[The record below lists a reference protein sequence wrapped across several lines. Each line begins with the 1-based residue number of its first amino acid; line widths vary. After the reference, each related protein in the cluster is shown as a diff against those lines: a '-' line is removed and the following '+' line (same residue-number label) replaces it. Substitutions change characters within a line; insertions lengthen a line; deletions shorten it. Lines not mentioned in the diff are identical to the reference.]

1 MGVQKLLIRPDKSQ
15 SSEAI
20 DKNGRKSI
28 QWDIVHMHAS
38 GHEIKSSVLAII
50 LTKINLMGYCEK

>member
-1 MGVQKLLIRPDKSQ
+1 MHFIRIYIMGVQKLLIRPDKSQ

-38 GHEIKSSVLAII
+38 GF
-50 LTKINLMGYCEK
+50 NL